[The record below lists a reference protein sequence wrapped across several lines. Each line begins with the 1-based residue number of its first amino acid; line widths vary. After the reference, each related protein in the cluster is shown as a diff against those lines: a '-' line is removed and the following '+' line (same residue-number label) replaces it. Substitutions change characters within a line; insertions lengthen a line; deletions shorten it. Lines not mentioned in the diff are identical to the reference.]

1 MNYHFIRKWL
11 SDRNIILEP
20 SFVEAIKD
28 LASTYKKIQRKF
40 GFHLWCPRM
49 LKTKFILLGKSFL

>member
-11 SDRNIILEP
+11 SDRDIILEP

-28 LASTYKKIQRKF
+28 LAATYKKIQGKF
-40 GFHLWCPRM
+40 GFHL
-49 LKTKFILLGKSFL
+49 